1 MRGNDL
7 SKSGRI
13 ESEPLP
19 LNNRQLKAI
28 PILIGCDTVEDA
40 ARKVGISKNTL
51 YAWMKLEAFSKAIS
65 EARKK
70 LLDKAMN
77 KLMNISMKA
86 VITLEKLL
94 DAESEAVRRAAA
106 NDILG
111 HVLKHREISEIEER
125 LETVEKIVLERRT
138 YRQ

>member
-1 MRGNDL
+1 M
-7 SKSGRI
+7 S
-13 ESEPLP
+13 

-28 PILIGCDTVEDA
+28 PILIGCDTVEDT
-40 ARKVGISKNTL
+40 ARKTGISKNTL
-51 YAWMKLEAFSKAIS
+51 YTWMKQDDFNRAVS

-70 LLDKAMN
+70 LTDKAMN
-77 KLMNISMKA
+77 KLMNVTMKA

-106 NDILG
+106 NDVLG
-111 HVLKHREISEIEER
+111 HVLKYRELTEIEER

-138 YRQ
+138 YR